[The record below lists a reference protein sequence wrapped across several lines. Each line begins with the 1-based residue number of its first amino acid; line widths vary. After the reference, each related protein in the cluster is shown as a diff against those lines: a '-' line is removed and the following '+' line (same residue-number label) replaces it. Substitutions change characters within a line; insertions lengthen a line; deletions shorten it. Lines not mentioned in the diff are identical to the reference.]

1 MQNVHSG
8 ANTGENATNRCT
20 ANRAMMIVSG
30 NVLLQTGLAEFVM
43 HARQQLRV
51 RFASQAD
58 AAPAV
63 LRHVLHVHLQVVETS
78 CQTSELTLDSIHSSA
93 KLRNLIAKRPA
104 LCTLD

>member
-1 MQNVHSG
+1 MV
-8 ANTGENATNRCT
+8 
-20 ANRAMMIVSG
+20 VSG

-63 LRHVLHVHLQVVETS
+63 TRHVLHMHFQVVETS
-78 CQTSELTLDSIHSSA
+78 YQTSKLTLDSIHSSA
-93 KLRNLIAKRPA
+93 KLRNLSTKRPV
-104 LCTLD
+104 LCTLN